1 MALPYAVLRADL
13 GYQFHILSLVIMV
26 LGSLKLI
33 LGELIAYSS
42 EAEKLYK
49 TGLLLYLYSLSMI
62 TSY

>member
-49 TGLLLYLYSLSMI
+49 NRFIALFVFIIHDY
-62 TSY
+62 